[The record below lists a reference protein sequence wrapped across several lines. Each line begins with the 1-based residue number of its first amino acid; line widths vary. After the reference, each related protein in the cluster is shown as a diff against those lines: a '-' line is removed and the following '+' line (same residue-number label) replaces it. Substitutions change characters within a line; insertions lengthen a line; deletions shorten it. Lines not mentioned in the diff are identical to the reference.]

1 MKRRSCAINKLN
13 ISSVLCC
20 MFCFAKLKNRTSLKF
35 SLGFRY
41 SLISKAKDFIPNL
54 GCVTSSQV
62 CVQQGKVHGKLK
74 GSATARRIQ
83 KEEINGKLRIA
94 LPIFRK
100 EPSI

>member
-1 MKRRSCAINKLN
+1 
-13 ISSVLCC
+13 

-62 CVQQGKVHGKLK
+62 CVQRGKVHGKLK

>member
-1 MKRRSCAINKLN
+1 
-13 ISSVLCC
+13 
-20 MFCFAKLKNRTSLKF
+20 MFCFAELKNRTSLKF
-35 SLGFRY
+35 SLDFHY

-62 CVQQGKVHGKLK
+62 CMQQGKVHRRQK
-74 GSATARRIQ
+74 GSATANHIQ

-94 LPIFRK
+94 VPIFRK

>member
-1 MKRRSCAINKLN
+1 
-13 ISSVLCC
+13 
-20 MFCFAKLKNRTSLKF
+20 MFFFAELKNRTSLKF
-35 SLGFRY
+35 SLGVHY
-41 SLISKAKDFIPNL
+41 SLISEAKDFIPNL

-62 CVQQGKVHGKLK
+62 CMQQREVHGRQK
-74 GSATARRIQ
+74 GSATASRIQ